1 MVLTKH
7 VSSSLRLLDAERHG
21 IRTISGVRRD
31 IGRQN
36 VMALLNGFNAIMMVP
51 AINAQH
57 VVRAE
62 ILKDD
67 M

>member
-1 MVLTKH
+1 MVVSKH
-7 VSSSLRLLDAERHG
+7 VSSSLRLLDSERHG

-36 VMALLNGFNAIMMVP
+36 VMALLEGFNAIMMEP
-51 AINAQH
+51 ATNAQH

-62 ILKDD
+62 LFNDEL
-67 M
+67 